1 MTDEFVGPGNG
12 YAGERTEVR
21 RTKDGRPYIYDFEKG
36 KETPFTRVTTFIDC
50 LEDKSLL
57 ARWGER
63 MTLLGLREAKDL
75 RGRLMKVD
83 VEALDDKQLRD
94 TLNVLVSD
102 AKEAAGTRDAAH
114 LGTDLHG
121 LTETL
126 DRGEDLPD
134 VPEEIAAD
142 VEVYR
147 ATIERYRLR
156 PVDIERFV
164 VLDDLRAAGT
174 LDRIY
179 EWQPNPDADP
189 IRVVGDVKTGRI
201 DYGQGKLAMQLAMY
215 SRGAGYDPTSPQE
228 REDLDVDQDVGLI
241 IHLPVDQGFARVHRV
256 DLNVGWQGVLLAQQV
271 RAWRALTARG
281 MLEDIGLGFDIEDAL
296 AAMEKGVDS

>member
-1 MTDEFVGPGNG
+1 MRMDPFAGPGNG
-12 YAGERTEVR
+12 YGGERTDVR
-21 RTKDGRPYIYDFEKG
+21 RTKDGRPYVYDFEKG
-36 KETPFTRVTTFIDC
+36 KEAAFTRVSTFIDC

-63 MTLLGLREAKDL
+63 MTLLGLKQEKDL
-75 RGRLMKVD
+75 RSRLMKVD
-83 VEALDDKQLRD
+83 VETLDDKELRN
-94 TLNVLVSD
+94 TLNALVSE
-102 AKEAAGTRDAAH
+102 AKEVAGTRDAAH

-121 LTETL
+121 LAETL
-126 DRGEDLPD
+126 DRGEELPD
-134 VPEEIAAD
+134 VPEELAD
-142 VEVYR
+142 DIEVYR
-147 ATIERYRLR
+147 KTIERYRLR

-215 SRGAGYDPTSPQE
+215 SRGAGYDPSKPQE
-228 REDLDVDQDVGLI
+228 RVDTEVDQDVGLI
-241 IHLPVDQGFARVHRV
+241 IHLPAGQGFARVYRV
-256 DLNVGWQGVLLAQQV
+256 DLNIGWQGVLLAQQV
-271 RAWRALTARG
+271 RAFRALSARG
-281 MLEDIGLGFDIEDAL
+281 LLEDIGLEFDLEDTL
-296 AAMEKGVDS
+296 SAMEG